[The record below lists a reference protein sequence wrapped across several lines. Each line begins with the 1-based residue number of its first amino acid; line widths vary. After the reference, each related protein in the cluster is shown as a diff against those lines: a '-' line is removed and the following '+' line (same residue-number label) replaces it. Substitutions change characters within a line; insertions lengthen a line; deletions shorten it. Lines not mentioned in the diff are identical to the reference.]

1 MAWGAYVV
9 VLGMLAILYFLAV
22 FFFLPALI
30 ERRLENRQND
40 YAKRQLEKDVEEVD
54 LKIKSGNAM
63 ADAILN
69 SKMSLAGTKDIRLDV
84 TAKIPEKL
92 PVSDTEFSVIF
103 GNLMDNAME
112 ACEKIES
119 IEERFIRVYIGIY
132 KKQFYMSITNATNQA
147 KRMEHYIT
155 GKGTGHGLGLYQIDK
170 IVKKRQ
176 GYLKR
181 KNEPG
186 VFVTEIMLPYKDI

>member
-1 MAWGAYVV
+1 MDWGAYVV

-186 VFVTEIMLPYKDI
+186 VFVTEIMLPYKDV

>member
-30 ERRLENRQND
+30 ECRLENRQND

-186 VFVTEIMLPYKDI
+186 VFVTEIMLPYKDV